1 MDFTEIE
8 YFLTVASSKTFT
20 AAADKLFISQ
30 SSLSKHMA
38 QLERELGVKLF
49 KKTRNGIE
57 LTQAGWDFH
66 SYAQH
71 ALPEYQRAVSR
82 LSMYQEHSTYPLVVG
97 ALPLVEDYGFA
108 DSFGAFWAKNTS
120 VQLEYIERS
129 QANLVDKLR
138 RHKIDFALLRLDRL
152 DRREFRCIPLVEDEL
167 ALACSTK
174 NPLST
179 ISSTKVADLRNEQF
193 ILLEEKSDITQIFYQ
208 ACENEGFHPNV
219 PLHHSRHRML
229 LNAVQNNMGVTVLP
243 RRMLTSY
250 HASNI
255 AIVAIEP
262 TLKSTIGFAGLRKEP
277 SNPVLHSFVESVCA
291 DYHVDPTKY

>member
-1 MDFTEIE
+1 MDINELE
-8 YFLTVASSKTFT
+8 YFLTVANSKTFT

-66 SYAQH
+66 SYARR
-71 ALPEYQRAVSR
+71 AIPEYQRAVSR
-82 LSMYQEHSTYPLVVG
+82 VKMFQECSTYPLTIG
-97 ALPLVEDYGFA
+97 SLPLTEEYGFA

-138 RHKIDFALLRLDRL
+138 RHKIDLALLRLDTL
-152 DRREFRCIPLVEDEL
+152 DRSEFQCIPLVEDEL
-167 ALACSTK
+167 ALGCSTK

-179 ISSTKVADLRNEQF
+179 VGSIQISNLRNEQF

-229 LNAVQNNMGVTVLP
+229 LNAVKNNMGVTVLP
-243 RRMLTSY
+243 SRLLTSY
-250 HASNI
+250 HAPGI
-255 AIVAIEP
+255 AIVTLDP
-262 TLKSTIGFAGLRKEP
+262 TLKSTIGFAGLVKEP
-277 SNPVLHSFVESVCA
+277 PSAATQSFIEAVCA
-291 DYHVDPTKY
+291 DFGVNPADF